1 MAGRRTYGSYNDGC
15 AAAHAL
21 DVVGDRWTM
30 IVVRELLLGPKRF
43 TQLQRDVVGI
53 GPSVL
58 AQRLHELEQHGVL
71 TREHLPAPADVD
83 VYALTAWGQRLEAV
97 NTALSQWAVG
107 SPTLPWDADM
117 SPDTL
122 VLAMRAL
129 LPNDSAGTDAGSA
142 RPIDEAKSVQAHYE
156 PEARA
161 VSNWRHEAMDALEPK
176 PVVAMA
182 ALEVGKRGGSSFR
195 AGKPMGKDG
204 KGCRT
209 LRHVCGVA
217 ILIRRTV
224 RRCVCCRNIFEQHV
238 SQGSTPGIRRIG
250 RK

>member
-1 MAGRRTYGSYNDGC
+1 VAGRRTYGSYNDGC

-71 TREHLPAPADVD
+71 VREHLPAPADVD

-122 VLAMRAL
+122 VLAMRAHARPGPRAAVVEL
-129 LPNDSAGTDAGSA
+129 RLTDSRRDGAAPVTYRGVVGPDGTTLGRDAPSDAAPDATLAATTRALKAVVIGGADLDATPGVRVTGSA
-142 RPIDEAKSVQAHYE
+142 DAV
-156 PEARA
+156 RA
-161 VSNWRHEAMDALEPK
+161 LLDAT
-176 PVVAMA
+176 
-182 ALEVGKRGGSSFR
+182 AL
-195 AGKPMGKDG
+195 
-204 KGCRT
+204 
-209 LRHVCGVA
+209 
-217 ILIRRTV
+217 RR
-224 RRCVCCRNIFEQHV
+224 
-238 SQGSTPGIRRIG
+238 
-250 RK
+250 